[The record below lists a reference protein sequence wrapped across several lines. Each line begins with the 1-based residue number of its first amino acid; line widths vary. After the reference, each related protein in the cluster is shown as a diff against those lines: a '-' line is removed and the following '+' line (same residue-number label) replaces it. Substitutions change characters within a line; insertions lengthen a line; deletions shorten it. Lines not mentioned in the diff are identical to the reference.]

1 MNDFLKFIEDKIK
14 KNIKIESILVIDN
27 SNLHKKHKFFDPKK
41 YHLKLEIQSVYLK
54 SLDKITAQRQVM
66 SILAEELKNKI
77 HALEIKIK

>member
-41 YHLKLEIQSVYLK
+41 YHLKLEIESSHLN
-54 SLDKITAQRQVM
+54 SLTKIEGQRKIM
-66 SILAEELKNKI
+66 KLLAGELQAKI

>member
-1 MNDFLKFIEDKIK
+1 MNDFLGFIENKIK
-14 KNIKIESILVIDN
+14 ENIEVEKILITDN
-27 SNLHKKHKFFDPKK
+27 SNLHKKHRFYDSKK